1 LQSGASY
8 LEAKTLHEIERIKLH
23 RKSFAKMKL
32 SFEWDADKA
41 KRNLRDHGVSFEEA
55 ETVFD
60 DPFLM
65 TYSDPD
71 HSENEERFLS
81 IGISSKA
88 RILMVIHT
96 DRGENIRIVSSRK
109 LTKSER
115 QDYEEGDF
123 RKSRFA
129 K

>member
-1 LQSGASY
+1 
-8 LEAKTLHEIERIKLH
+8 
-23 RKSFAKMKL
+23 MKL

-41 KRNLRDHGVSFEEA
+41 KCNLRDHGVSFEEA

-88 RILMVIHT
+88 RILMAIHT
-96 DRGENIRIVSSRK
+96 DRGENIRIISSRK